1 MFERAIFRSFCRSLR
16 RILFAS
22 VLLVFGWIGVAHA
35 TATFSITTTNLSA
48 GDTFQFKI
56 SAAGTFYVD
65 CGTDGVLT
73 STANDITGPVNGEY
87 TITRT
92 NATEATYTCTY
103 QSSGGAKIVQFD
115 GAATGYRN
123 DSTAAI
129 RFNII
134 GTDADTNVKKISS
147 ISGSLGQ
154 IFGTITNPTTGVGQ
168 PKFAYTFYYA
178 SNMTGTSIAD
188 PNNPNMNYAL
198 PPTLFDGI
206 YGSPAESMFGHTF
219 HNCSGLTGSIP
230 SGLFG
235 NLSGSP
241 AQNMF
246 RSTFQSCSGL
256 TGSIPSGLFGNLS
269 GSPAGSMFYAT
280 FQSCSGLTGSIP
292 SGLFG
297 NLSGSPAPS
306 MFGYTFSGCSGLT
319 GSIPS
324 GLFGNLSG
332 SPAGT
337 MFRATFSNCRN
348 ITGFGDKTYVRW
360 DFLANINTNTSVTEQ
375 ATNMFYGTQLDI
387 PCPAGTYDVTREQ
400 FDDADKPWCKPCPPG
415 TTSPAGSTSVSQC
428 VSSVNL
434 IWETAGGQWPTDPND
449 NNSSLTNQNSC
460 YWGLDQITP
469 LNQLTRTGYT
479 FAGWK
484 VTNWYHRL
492 LDTLVDSV
500 SSWCYYFRVSATVG
514 GYHAGYNGLCG
525 QLRNSPNNDNTW
537 GLAINN
543 NGVAEKIIGIA
554 KCSDQSTTL
563 YNTGDPGTDNGQ
575 YCWCQIISYT
585 SPQGITENYTD
596 LPWVYA
602 YDYTTDTECNAN
614 GHCLYE
620 CAMTLKSN
628 NTTFR
633 TALFGQTQ

>member
-1 MFERAIFRSFCRSLR
+1 
-16 RILFAS
+16 
-22 VLLVFGWIGVAHA
+22 
-35 TATFSITTTNLSA
+35 
-48 GDTFQFKI
+48 
-56 SAAGTFYVD
+56 
-65 CGTDGVLT
+65 
-73 STANDITGPVNGEY
+73 
-87 TITRT
+87 
-92 NATEATYTCTY
+92 
-103 QSSGGAKIVQFD
+103 
-115 GAATGYRN
+115 
-123 DSTAAI
+123 
-129 RFNII
+129 
-134 GTDADTNVKKISS
+134 
-147 ISGSLGQ
+147 
-154 IFGTITNPTTGVGQ
+154 
-168 PKFAYTFYYA
+168 
-178 SNMTGTSIAD
+178 
-188 PNNPNMNYAL
+188 
-198 PPTLFDGI
+198 
-206 YGSPAESMFGHTF
+206 
-219 HNCSGLTGSIP
+219 
-230 SGLFG
+230 
-235 NLSGSP
+235 
-241 AQNMF
+241 MF

-269 GSPAGSMFYAT
+269 GSPAQSMFRA
-280 FQSCSGLTGSIP
+280 
-292 SGLFG
+292 
-297 NLSGSPAPS
+297 
-306 MFGYTFSGCSGLT
+306 TFSGCSGLT

>member
-1 MFERAIFRSFCRSLR
+1 M
-16 RILFAS
+16 
-22 VLLVFGWIGVAHA
+22 FGWIGVAHA

-115 GAATGYRN
+115 GAATGYDTN
-123 DSTAAI
+123 NAAI
-129 RFNII
+129 KFNLNDINP
-134 GTDADTNVKKISS
+134 ANDTNVKKIAS

-154 IFGTITNPTTGVGQ
+154 IFGTIANPSTGSGQ
-168 PKFAYTFYYA
+168 PRFTGTFSDA
-178 SNMTGTSIAD
+178 SNMTETNIDD
-188 PNNPNMNYAL
+188 PNNPGKKYAL
-198 PPTLFDGI
+198 PPTLFNGVTGAPVS
-206 YGSPAESMFGHTF
+206 YMFSYTF
-219 HNCSGLTGSIP
+219 KNCSGLTGTIP

-235 NLSGSP
+235 NLSSTP
-241 AQNMF
+241 A
-246 RSTFQSCSGL
+246 S
-256 TGSIPSGLFGNLS
+256 
-269 GSPAGSMFYAT
+269 SMFHAT
-280 FQSCSGLTGSIP
+280 F
-292 SGLFG
+292 
-297 NLSGSPAPS
+297 
-306 MFGYTFSGCSGLT
+306 YGCSGLT

-324 GLFGNLSG
+324 GLFSGLSGTPAPFMFAYTFYGCRRLTGSIPDGLFGNLSG
-332 SPAGT
+332 TPASYMFAWTFQGCRELTGSIPAGLFGNISGAPASN
-337 MFRATFSNCRN
+337 MFRATFHNCSK
-348 ITGFGDKTYVRW
+348 ISGFGDKTYVRW
-360 DFLANINTNTSVTEQ
+360 DFLENIYTNTSVQEQ
-375 ATNMFYGTQLDI
+375 VIYMFKGTQLDN

-602 YDYTTDTECNAN
+602 YDYLTDTECNAN